1 MPSHSYEVRVSGPVE
16 ALDALDD
23 LDEVGTV
30 QAVGQEITTSLSGRF
45 PDQEALSAFLRR
57 LRALGLDVVEIRRV
71 LDAGD
76 AAGASETVDTADSG
90 DQDGEGR

>member
-1 MPSHSYEVRVSGPVE
+1 MPSHSYEVRVSGPVD

-23 LDEVGTV
+23 LDEIGTV

-71 LDAGD
+71 LDAAD
-76 AAGASETVDTADSG
+76 ADTADTADSAG
-90 DQDGEGR
+90 PESEDGGSR